1 LDVRALVIMRL
12 DPFVV
17 PVSAQDDRAGPL
29 RGAKWQE
36 RFGRY
41 VGARCRGPEV
51 RVVGPVNA

>member
-1 LDVRALVIMRL
+1 LVIMGV

-17 PVSAQDDRAGPL
+17 PVSAQDDRPGWL
-29 RGAKWQE
+29 SGAKGQE
-36 RFGRY
+36 WFGRY